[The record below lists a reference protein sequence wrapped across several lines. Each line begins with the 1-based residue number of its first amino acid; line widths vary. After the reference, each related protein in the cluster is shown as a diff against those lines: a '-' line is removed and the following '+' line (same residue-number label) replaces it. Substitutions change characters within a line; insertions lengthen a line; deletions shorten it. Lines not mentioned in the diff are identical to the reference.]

1 MSYST
6 VPSDYLAVR
15 VQDKTTLAWTNILD
29 NGNDLQIERGG
40 SVGVLGLSS
49 VDTGTLQFTLYNALD
64 PAVTATLSPK
74 MAIQVYSTLASTPDA
89 GSVFLGKIVD
99 INSTYVLNTQ
109 TNQIDTYVYVLA
121 TDAVYDHSNVTLSG
135 VATSAGYERW
145 EERIATLAPYSLT
158 TINTPAINTNTVIDN
173 F

>member
-6 VPSDYLAVR
+6 VPSDYLTVR
-15 VQDKTTLAWTNILD
+15 VQDKSTLAWTDIISA
-29 NGNDLQIERGG
+29 GNDLQIERGG
-40 SVGVLGLSS
+40 SAGVLGLSS

-74 MAIQVYSTLASTPDA
+74 MLIQAYSPLASSPDA

-109 TNQIDTYVYVLA
+109 TNQVDTYVYILA
-121 TDAVYDHSNVTLSG
+121 TDAVYDHSNVTVSG
-135 VATSAGYERW
+135 VTTTAGYQRW
-145 EERIATLAPYSLT
+145 EERISTLAPYALT

>member
-1 MSYST
+1 MIYSV
-6 VPSDYLAVR
+6 VPSDYLTIR
-15 VQDKTTLAWTNILD
+15 VQNKSTLAWTDIISA
-29 NGNDLQIERGG
+29 GNELQIERGG

-74 MAIQVYSTLASTPDA
+74 MLIQAYSPLAANPDA

-109 TNQIDTYVYVLA
+109 TNQVDTYVYILA
-121 TDAVYDHSNVTLSG
+121 TDAVYDHSNVTIDG
-135 VATSAGYERW
+135 VTTTAGYQRW
-145 EERIATLAPYSLT
+145 EERIATLEPYALT
-158 TINTPAINTNTVIDN
+158 TINTPAINQNTIIDN

>member
-6 VPSDYLAVR
+6 IPSDYLTIR
-15 VQDKTTLAWTNILD
+15 VQNKSTLAWTDIISA
-29 NGNDLQIERGG
+29 GNELQIERGG

-74 MAIQVYSTLASTPDA
+74 MLIQAYSPLAETPDA

-109 TNQIDTYVYVLA
+109 TNQVDTYVYILA
-121 TDAVYDHSNVTLSG
+121 TDAVYDHSNVTIDG
-135 VATSAGYERW
+135 VVTTAGYERW
-145 EERIATLAPYSLT
+145 EERIATLEPYALT
-158 TINTPAINTNTVIDN
+158 TINVPDINQNTIIDN

>member
-1 MSYST
+1 MSYSV

-15 VQDKTTLAWTNILD
+15 VQNKSTLAWTDILGS
-29 NGNDLQIERGG
+29 GNELQIERGG

-64 PAVTATLSPK
+64 PAITATLSPK
-74 MAIQVYSTLASTPDA
+74 MLIQVYSPLAATPDA

-99 INSTYVLNTQ
+99 INSTYVLNTR

-121 TDAVYDHSNVTLSG
+121 TDAISDHANVTVPG
-135 VATSAGYERW
+135 VTTTAGFQRW
-145 EERIATLAPYSLT
+145 EERISTLAPFSLT
-158 TINTPAINTNTVIDN
+158 TINVPAINQNTVIDN

>member
-1 MSYST
+1 MIYST
-6 VPSDYLAVR
+6 VPSDYLTIR
-15 VQDKTTLAWTNILD
+15 VQDKSTLAWTDIISA
-29 NGNDLQIERGG
+29 GNELQIERGG
-40 SVGVLGLSS
+40 SVGILGLSS

-74 MAIQVYSTLASTPDA
+74 MLIQAYSPLAATPDD

-109 TNQIDTYVYVLA
+109 TNQVDTYVYILA
-121 TDAVYDHSNVTLSG
+121 TDAVYDHSNVTIDG
-135 VATSAGYERW
+135 VATTAGYERW
-145 EERIATLAPYSLT
+145 EERIATLEPYALT
-158 TINTPAINTNTVIDN
+158 TINVPAINQNTIIDN